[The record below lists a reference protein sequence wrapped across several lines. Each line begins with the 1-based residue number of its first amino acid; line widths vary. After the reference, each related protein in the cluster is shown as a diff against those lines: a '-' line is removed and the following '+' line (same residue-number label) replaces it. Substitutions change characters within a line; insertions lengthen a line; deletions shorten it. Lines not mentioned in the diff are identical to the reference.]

1 MHKDFAKIF
10 NTKVFGQILVV
21 RLIDDEHPQLRFY
34 YSRPDGEQQSF
45 SLVSQN
51 TEAGHKMANN
61 LFENIN
67 EAMAMLFVRN
77 YLCIPPE
84 ELLQ

>member
-1 MHKDFAKIF
+1 MNKDFAKIF
-10 NTKVFGQILVV
+10 NNPAFGQILVV
-21 RLIDDEHPQLRFY
+21 KLIDDAHPQIRFY

-51 TEAGHKMANN
+51 TEAGRDMTNG
-61 LFENIN
+61 LFDGMTEFT
-67 EAMAMLFVRN
+67 ALLFIRS